1 MEKLNS
7 FIKSF
12 QETTN
17 SFEKVVCIHD
27 YFDYVKTDDK
37 LNELLKNI
45 IKRSEKNAKKIFELK
60 KIENLTLKELGYKNG
75 KCDIEDFFWIIFSL
89 YMLIYKKMK
98 LYKTANKIERKKIEK
113 FMAQEIT
120 RPDLLKLT
128 ETFFFLIHQYI
139 ITLLN
144 RENFIN
150 NDSGKIIF
158 DEKQSILYFYGKPI
172 KISKYKN
179 KTVGHYV
186 LKYIFIKNKNTI
198 NNNFPFSEIHDDE
211 YKDEEYKQ
219 TKYTTACNDIN
230 EKIRIG
236 SPTKINDFLEFGKG
250 KKSEVWI
257 NSKYLKDIK

>member
-7 FIKSF
+7 LIKSF

-17 SFEKVVCIHD
+17 SFEKVVCIHG
-27 YFDYVKTDDK
+27 YFDYVKTNDK
-37 LNELLKNI
+37 LNKLLKNVI
-45 IKRSEKNAKKIFELK
+45 EKSEKNSKKIFELK
-60 KIENLTLKELGYKNG
+60 EMENITLKNLGYKNG
-75 KCDIEDFFWIIFSL
+75 RCNEEDFIWIPFCL
-89 YMLIYKKMK
+89 CMTIYQKMEF
-98 LYKTANKIERKKIEK
+98 YKTADEHDRKKTEEFIN
-113 FMAQEIT
+113 QEIA
-120 RPDLLKLT
+120 RPDLLKFI
-128 ETFFFLIHQYI
+128 ETFFILVHQYI
-139 ITLLN
+139 LTLLN

-150 NDSGKIIF
+150 NDSEKIMF

-172 KISKYKN
+172 KISKYRN

-186 LKYIFIKNKNTI
+186 LKYIFIKNKDTI

-230 EKIRIG
+230 EKIRID

-250 KKSEVWI
+250 KRSEVWI